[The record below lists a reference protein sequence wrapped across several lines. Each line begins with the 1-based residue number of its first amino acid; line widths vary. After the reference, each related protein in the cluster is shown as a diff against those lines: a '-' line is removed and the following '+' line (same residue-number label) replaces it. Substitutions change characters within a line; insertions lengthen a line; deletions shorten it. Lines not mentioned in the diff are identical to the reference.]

1 MDGMISGLVLGLS
14 VAAPVGP
21 MGMLCIE
28 RTLAG
33 GFRPGF
39 AAGLGAATVH
49 ALYAA
54 LVTAGLVHLA
64 PAAGI
69 WNLYGRIAAAAFLLW
84 IGWRML
90 SRSLEQVALSANGP
104 DLSLLVPVASP
115 KRAVEGT
122 IGNYAAA
129 VALSLT
135 NPVTLS
141 FFMMLVPAIP
151 AEAQPQ
157 AGWAEVLSLPAGVFA
172 GSSLWWLVLSGAV
185 GLARARVTARAIG
198 RINRTCGL
206 AIVALALFIAVRPG
220 A

>member
-33 GFRPGF
+33 GFRLGF
-39 AAGLGAATVH
+39 AAGLGAATMH

-54 LVTAGLVHLA
+54 LVTAGLVQLA
-64 PAAGI
+64 PASGS
-69 WNLYGRIAAAAFLLW
+69 WSLYGRIAAAAFLLW
-84 IGWRML
+84 IGLRML
-90 SRSLEQVALSANGP
+90 SRSLRRVALSAVGP
-104 DLSLLVPVASP
+104 DLSLPEPLSSP
-115 KRAVEGT
+115 KQVMGSAV
-122 IGNYAAA
+122 GNYAAA
-129 VALSLT
+129 VALSMT

-151 AEAQPQ
+151 AEARPQ
-157 AGWAEVLSLPAGVFA
+157 AGWAETLSLPAGVFA

-185 GLARARVTARAIG
+185 GLARARVTARTIG
-198 RINRTCGL
+198 RINGTCGL